1 MPKKPL
7 KLLPEWGKVYLK
19 KESEIINTFVETIT
33 SISVQT
39 NLLSL
44 NASIE
49 AARAGAA
56 GRGFAVVAEEIRK
69 LADDSAKAAGEIS
82 NNVSHIMMQTVN
94 SAEKA
99 EQARSMVA
107 QQGKAVENVVS
118 VFGSMNQKLGQ
129 LVEGL
134 KEIVKSIGKADEER
148 SDTLQAVINISDI
161 IADTSNR
168 AETVN
173 VIAEQLLAS
182 VKNLNTTADMLG
194 ENMDELKSE
203 IDAFKV

>member
-1 MPKKPL
+1 MG
-7 KLLPEWGKVYLK
+7 EIIGNIK

-94 SAEKA
+94 SAEQA

-134 KEIVKSIGKADEER
+134 KEIVTSIGKADEER
-148 SDTLQAVINISDI
+148 SDTLQAVMNISDI

>member
-1 MPKKPL
+1 
-7 KLLPEWGKVYLK
+7 
-19 KESEIINTFVETIT
+19 
-33 SISVQT
+33 
-39 NLLSL
+39 
-44 NASIE
+44 
-49 AARAGAA
+49 
-56 GRGFAVVAEEIRK
+56 
-69 LADDSAKAAGEIS
+69 
-82 NNVSHIMMQTVN
+82 MMQTVN
-94 SAEKA
+94 SAEQA

-134 KEIVKSIGKADEER
+134 KEIVTSIGKADEER
-148 SDTLQAVINISDI
+148 SDTLQAVMNISDI